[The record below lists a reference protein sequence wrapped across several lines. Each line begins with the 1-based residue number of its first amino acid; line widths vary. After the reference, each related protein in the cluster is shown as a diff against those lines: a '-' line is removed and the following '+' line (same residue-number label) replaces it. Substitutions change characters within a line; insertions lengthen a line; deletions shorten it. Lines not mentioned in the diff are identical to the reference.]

1 MHLSKKKS
9 SFLHFKENQNWTK
22 KNKSLLI
29 IRNVTIDFA
38 NICQQNVIKECCRK
52 MSIPFSLPESF
63 EMIRQNQVACS
74 HCNVHCSGHQV
85 CHWILIK
92 LMEVIKRN
100 ENISFQTLEESNSQT
115 FCLFPC
121 FRTGAAVLEC
131 SLDMTEFDHSIR
143 FSDIRL
149 WNSIARI
156 TDAHAHHCTS
166 SGFQKFCPPCF
177 LFSFLLVSF

>member
-1 MHLSKKKS
+1 
-9 SFLHFKENQNWTK
+9 
-22 KNKSLLI
+22 
-29 IRNVTIDFA
+29 
-38 NICQQNVIKECCRK
+38 
-52 MSIPFSLPESF
+52 
-63 EMIRQNQVACS
+63 
-74 HCNVHCSGHQV
+74 
-85 CHWILIK
+85 
-92 LMEVIKRN
+92 MEVIKRN

-177 LFSFLLVSF
+177 LFLFFSSVFKFRRPNVLRPPCSPFRFFIVVCGRAGRFWTWIIGDDLQTKESLIRKKIPISWHTLKMYTT